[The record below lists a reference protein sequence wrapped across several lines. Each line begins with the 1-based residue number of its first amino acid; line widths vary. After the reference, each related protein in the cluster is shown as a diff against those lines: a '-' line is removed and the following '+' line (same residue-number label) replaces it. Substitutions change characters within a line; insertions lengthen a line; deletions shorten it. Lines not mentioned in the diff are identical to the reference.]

1 MRRYGAPTLLG
12 SPNSVKK
19 WNKPRDTSVYHTACG
34 MFALVVELRVCD
46 TEARTSQLQDEPALQ
61 APRWRLRRS
70 RNRSNSDARTSM
82 RADDAT
88 GEHACGV
95 GMAICCVHADGIGGA
110 GITIWQEPDEQSPI
124 AETITNTAI
133 NMSRSSLVKNAIL
146 QLRVFRVKN
155 ERFFF

>member
-1 MRRYGAPTLLG
+1 
-12 SPNSVKK
+12 
-19 WNKPRDTSVYHTACG
+19 
-34 MFALVVELRVCD
+34 
-46 TEARTSQLQDEPALQ
+46 
-61 APRWRLRRS
+61 
-70 RNRSNSDARTSM
+70 M